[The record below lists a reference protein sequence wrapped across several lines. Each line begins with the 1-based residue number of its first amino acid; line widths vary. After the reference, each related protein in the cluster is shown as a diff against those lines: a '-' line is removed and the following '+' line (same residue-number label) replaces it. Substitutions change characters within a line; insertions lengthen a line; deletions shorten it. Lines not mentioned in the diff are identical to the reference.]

1 MCGQDGVVW
10 FYNSGGDLWGGVD
23 GEFQLGFLSVIDGET
38 FHEEGGESGSG
49 TTTEGVEDQETLKTG
64 TLIGKFSD
72 SESGSGT
79 TTEGVE
85 DQETLETG
93 TLIGKL
99 SDSVEDKVDDF
110 FTDGVVTT
118 GVVVGGILF
127 AGDQLFGVEQ
137 LTVGTGADLID
148 DSWFKIDEDGSWDVL
163 SSSSF
168 TEEGVEGIITTSD
181 GLVTWHLTIRL
192 DTVLKTVQFPAGVTD
207 LDTGLSDV
215 D

>member
-10 FYNSGGDLWGGVD
+10 FNNSGGDLWGGVD

-38 FHEEGGESGSG
+38 FHKEGGESGSG
-49 TTTEGVEDQETLKTG
+49 TTTEGVENQETLK
-64 TLIGKFSD
+64 
-72 SESGSGT
+72 
-79 TTEGVE
+79 
-85 DQETLETG
+85 TG

-137 LTVGTGADLID
+137 LTVGTGTDLID
-148 DSWFKIDEDGSWDVL
+148 DSWFKIDENGSWDVL

-168 TEEGVEGIITTSD
+168 TEEGVEGVITTSD
-181 GLVTWHLTIRL
+181 GLVTWHLTIWL